1 MYVSSETPSNSIMT
15 NNNEESEL
23 VNKANDAFAIMLSKP
38 QESDEKD
45 VSNDPRYVKEKTNE
59 EIIANMEALFEDIK
73 SVAKTGMTVEEL
85 EQLEKLLEQIQA
97 ELKKGNYDKE
107 KVEDMMSYLEKQI
120 MKFKKEIAGEAITE
134 ADDLEKGKG
143 AKTSIDALDFEA
155 RIEKAQKDIKK
166 LKDDIKEESPK
177 QAYNGSELLQ
187 EIIGFQGK

>member
-1 MYVSSETPSNSIMT
+1 MYVSENTQSNSIMSNT
-15 NNNEESEL
+15 NTEL
-23 VNKANDAFAIMLSKP
+23 VNKANDAFEIMLSKP
-38 QESDEKD
+38 QENNERD

-120 MKFKKEIAGEAITE
+120 MKFKKEVAGEAITE